1 MSWRLVRLKQ
11 GFILLYVSGSLP
23 YLRFHRGILPERIL
37 IFGEM
42 SLKNTAI

>member
-1 MSWRLVRLKQ
+1 MSWQLVRRKQ

-23 YLRFHRGILPERIL
+23 YLRFHRGILLERIL

>member
-1 MSWRLVRLKQ
+1 MVITQAKTGIYFTIRIR
-11 GFILLYVSGSLP
+11 FAA
-23 YLRFHRGILPERIL
+23 YLRFHRGILLERIL